1 MSRFLRFVSYL
12 STILLVAGLAGSCHS
27 QTGPSCDVCVKSA
40 VVYGLVTKA
49 DGTPI
54 NGARLHEGV
63 YNSCAAQDS
72 TDLAG
77 EGSDIVRTGAD
88 GSYRDVVRGMSA
100 AGSYC
105 IAVKVDSLP
114 GLGLSTATTPGIMTL
129 FSGPFGAPTD
139 SVRIDVVMH

>member
-1 MSRFLRFVSYL
+1 
-12 STILLVAGLAGSCHS
+12 
-27 QTGPSCDVCVKSA
+27 

-72 TDLAG
+72 ANVAG
-77 EGSDIVRTGAD
+77 SGSDIVRTSAD
-88 GSYRDVVRGMSA
+88 GSYRDVVRGISGA
-100 AGSYC
+100 ANYC
-105 IAVKVDSLP
+105 IAMSVDSLP
-114 GLGLSTATTPGIMTL
+114 GLGLSTTTTPGIMTP